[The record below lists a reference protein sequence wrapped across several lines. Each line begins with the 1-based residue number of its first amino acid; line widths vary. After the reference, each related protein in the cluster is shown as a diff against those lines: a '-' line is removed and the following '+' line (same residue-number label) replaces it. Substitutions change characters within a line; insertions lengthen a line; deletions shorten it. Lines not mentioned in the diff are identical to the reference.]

1 MILGKVAP
9 TVHFVRHAQGYHNL
23 SIGNQSMHDPSLT
36 PLGEAQCYQLCQDFP
51 YHGSVDLLVASPLR
65 RTLYTMLLGFQ
76 PEVKRGL
83 TIIAL
88 PEAQELADLPCDTG
102 SNVQLL
108 REEFH
113 DQAIDFSLV
122 EEGWN
127 SKEGK
132 WAADAEFVEK
142 RAREVRQ
149 WLKARP
155 EKDIVLVTHGG
166 FLHFLTEDW
175 SDSTL
180 LHGSGW
186 ANTEFR
192 SYNFTLES
200 GDNASIVETAASR
213 QRRRGSETPLS
224 QTEQR
229 ELKAAKQNLWDERG
243 YFLQSKV

>member
-1 MILGKVAP
+1 MAP
-9 TVHFVRHAQGYHNL
+9 AELTSLTKWLQQYIFLLTQQGYHNL
-23 SIGNQSMHDPSLT
+23 CIGNQSLHDPSLT

-51 YHGSVDLLVASPLR
+51 YHSSIDLLVASPLR
-65 RTLYTMLLGFQ
+65 RTLYTTLLGFQ
-76 PEVKRGL
+76 PELKRGL

-102 SNVQLL
+102 SAVKILE
-108 REEFH
+108 EEFRDH
-113 DQAIDFSLV
+113 AIDFSLV
-122 EEGWN
+122 EEEWTSN
-127 SKEGK
+127 TGK
-132 WAADAEFVEK
+132 WAADAEIVEK

-166 FLHFLTEDW
+166 T
-175 SDSTL
+175 
-180 LHGSGW
+180 GW

-192 SYNFTLES
+192 SYIFANES
-200 GDNASIVETAASR
+200 GDNATIVETVASR
-213 QRRRGSETPLS
+213 QRRKGSETPLS